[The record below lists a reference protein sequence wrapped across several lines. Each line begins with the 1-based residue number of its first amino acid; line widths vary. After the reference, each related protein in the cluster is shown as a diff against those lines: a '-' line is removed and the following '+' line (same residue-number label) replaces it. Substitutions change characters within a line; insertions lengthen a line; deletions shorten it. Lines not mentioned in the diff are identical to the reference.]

1 MRNVDVVIVGASL
14 AAAAAAK
21 RTVDAGLETVIL
33 ERKELPRHKICSGI
47 LSPRGHRF
55 LLENFGPLPR
65 EVLHEPTSC
74 RGVTFHFPCRVEMPM
89 DFFHGTTPHLHR
101 KYSDHWAIQRSGAE
115 VHDQTSFAGL
125 EDRGDHVIVHARRG
139 GEPIEYRARQVIG
152 ADGPSSLVVR
162 AVYPDYTK
170 QIPWFFVGQKF
181 HEIID
186 CPLSPEYFHF
196 WFHPG
201 LGHYTWSHA
210 RDGRQIVGVGF
221 KRGDNFAKKHQV
233 VEQYLR
239 DKHGVQLKPADDDH
253 EGCAENFG
261 PSLINRYV
269 FGKGNV
275 LVTGQAAGF
284 LNMIGEGMSCAL
296 HSGAISGEAIVE
308 ASTPRPAGAG
318 DLPQDDRL
326 RSAPLQRPVE
336 PAQDRLR
343 PPARGGFS
351 RGADEAVLARAQAG
365 VARHVELRRAVQ
377 GIQVGPADRRG
388 GAAAAAVRR
397 LPDPEVVIG
406 NLRDAR
412 RTPAADAEGLAA
424 AQAEAAAASCR
435 PART

>member
-1 MRNVDVVIVGASL
+1 MRSVDVVIVGASL

-21 RTVDAGLETVIL
+21 RTVDAGLETIVL

-65 EVLHEPTSC
+65 EALHEPTSC
-74 RGVTFHFPCRVEMPM
+74 RGVTFHFPSMVSIPM
-89 DFFHGTTPHLHR
+89 DFFGGTTPHLHR
-101 KYSDHWAIQRSGAE
+101 KYSDHWAIQRSVAE

-125 EDRGDHVIVHARRG
+125 EDRDDHVLVHARQN
-139 GEPIEYRARQVIG
+139 GEPVEYRARQVIG
-152 ADGPSSLVVR
+152 ADGPSSLVTR
-162 AVYPDYTK
+162 AIYPDYPK

-181 HEIID
+181 HDIID
-186 CPLSPEYFHF
+186 CPLSAEYFHF

-221 KRGDNFAKKHQV
+221 KRGDNFARKHAV
-233 VEQYLR
+233 VQQYLEDR
-239 DKHGVQLKPADDDH
+239 HSVRLQPAGDDD

-296 HSGAISGEAIVE
+296 HSGAISGEAVVE
-308 ASTPRPAGAG
+308 ARQRNRPLQEIYRKMIASEVHRCTDQWNPLKIAFDKPHEADFPEALMALGWR
-318 DLPQDDRL
+318 DRAKVL
-326 RSAPLQRPVE
+326 RDMWRFIVLFKEFKWGRQIARAALQRPLV
-336 PAQDRLR
+336 
-343 PPARGGFS
+343 GGYS
-351 RGADEAVLARAQAG
+351 MQRWL
-365 VARHVELRRAVQ
+365 
-377 GIQVGPADRRG
+377 
-388 GAAAAAVRR
+388 
-397 LPDPEVVIG
+397 
-406 NLRDAR
+406 
-412 RTPAADAEGLAA
+412 
-424 AQAEAAAASCR
+424 
-435 PART
+435 

>member
-1 MRNVDVVIVGASL
+1 MRDVDVVIVGASL

-21 RTVDAGLETVIL
+21 RTVDAGLETVVL

-74 RGVTFHFPCRVEMPM
+74 RGVTFHFPVASKCRWIFSTAPRRTCTASIP
-89 DFFHGTTPHLHR
+89 TTGQSSAAAPRCMTRPRLPDWR
-101 KYSDHWAIQRSGAE
+101 IGRPRPGPCP
-115 VHDQTSFAGL
+115 
-125 EDRGDHVIVHARRG
+125 RG

-186 CPLSPEYFHF
+186 CPLSPDYFHF

-221 KRGDNFAKKHQV
+221 KRGDNFARKHQV
-233 VEQYLR
+233 VEAYLR

-269 FGKGNV
+269 FGQGNV

-308 ASTPRPAGAG
+308 AQRRNRPVQEIYRKMIASEVRRCSDQWNPLKIAF
-318 DLPQDDRL
+318 DRPHEADFPEALLKLSWRERKLVL
-326 RSAPLQRPVE
+326 RDMWNFIVLFKEFKWGRQIAAAALQRP
-336 PAQDRLR
+336 LF
-343 PPARGGFS
+343 GGYP
-351 RGADEAVLARAQAG
+351 
-365 VARHVELRRAVQ
+365 
-377 GIQVGPADRRG
+377 IQKW
-388 GAAAAAVRR
+388 
-397 LPDPEVVIG
+397 L
-406 NLRDAR
+406 
-412 RTPAADAEGLAA
+412 
-424 AQAEAAAASCR
+424 
-435 PART
+435 

>member
-1 MRNVDVVIVGASL
+1 MRSVDVIIVGASL
-14 AAAAAAK
+14 SAAAAAK
-21 RTVDAGLETVIL
+21 RLVDAGLETIVL

-65 EVLHEPTSC
+65 EALHEPTSC
-74 RGVTFHFPCRVEMPM
+74 RGVTFHFPSMVSLSM
-89 DFFHGTTPHLHR
+89 DFFGGTTPHLHR
-101 KYSDHWAIQRSGAE
+101 KYSDHWAILRSGAE

-125 EDRGDHVIVHARRG
+125 EDKGDHVLVHARKK
-139 GEPIEYRARQVIG
+139 GEPVEYRARQVIG
-152 ADGPSSLVVR
+152 ADGPSSLVIR
-162 AVYPDYTK
+162 AIYPDYPQ

-181 HEIID
+181 HDIIE
-186 CPLSPEYFHF
+186 CPLDEQYFHF

-221 KRGDNFAKKHQV
+221 KRGDNFAKKHANV
-233 VEQYLR
+233 VSYLS
-239 DKHGVQLKPADDDH
+239 DKHGVRLQTHTDD

-308 ASTPRPAGAG
+308 ARLTNRPV
-318 DLPQDDRL
+318 QDMYRRMIASEVRRTTDQWNPLKIAFDKPHEADFPKALMALGWRDRAKVL
-326 RSAPLQRPVE
+326 RDMWRFVVLYKEFNWGRQIFREMLQRPMI
-336 PAQDRLR
+336 
-343 PPARGGFS
+343 GGYS
-351 RGADEAVLARAQAG
+351 MQRWL
-365 VARHVELRRAVQ
+365 
-377 GIQVGPADRRG
+377 
-388 GAAAAAVRR
+388 
-397 LPDPEVVIG
+397 
-406 NLRDAR
+406 
-412 RTPAADAEGLAA
+412 
-424 AQAEAAAASCR
+424 
-435 PART
+435 

>member
-186 CPLSPEYFHF
+186 CPLSPDYFHF

-221 KRGDNFAKKHQV
+221 KRGDNFAKKHRV
-233 VEQYLR
+233 VEAYLR
-239 DKHGVQLKPADDDH
+239 DKHSVQLKPADDDH

-308 ASTPRPAGAG
+308 ASRRDRPVQEIYRKMIASEVRRCTDQWNPLKIAF
-318 DLPQDDRL
+318 DRPHEADFPEALMKLSWRERKLVL
-326 RSAPLQRPVE
+326 RDMWNFVVLFKEFKWGRQIAAAALQRP
-336 PAQDRLR
+336 LF
-343 PPARGGFS
+343 GGYP
-351 RGADEAVLARAQAG
+351 
-365 VARHVELRRAVQ
+365 
-377 GIQVGPADRRG
+377 IQRW
-388 GAAAAAVRR
+388 
-397 LPDPEVVIG
+397 L
-406 NLRDAR
+406 
-412 RTPAADAEGLAA
+412 
-424 AQAEAAAASCR
+424 
-435 PART
+435 